1 MNILSIPGFSE
12 PMSSLTHLLAAVLAL
27 VGGYFLLRRGHGN
40 SLRVFS
46 LLLYTFALIF
56 LFSMSGVY
64 HLLDPEG
71 GPRQVLQRLDHAA
84 IWILIAGTFTPIHM
98 ILFRGAWRW
107 GVLLLVWFIA
117 ITGLI
122 LEIIFFKQIAE
133 WLSLSFYLGLG
144 WIGIATSW
152 HFRRSFA
159 HTSIRW
165 LWLGGL
171 FYSLGGFLELLR
183 WPVLIDGVFTAHEL
197 FHLFVI
203 AGAWAHWVFTFRWAH
218 YPTSRDIQFQVKV
231 FPNGRHV
238 AKAIGENLK
247 IEAESLEQLRL
258 QTKQKI
264 PQCFASFTPEAI
276 HLKFIHVETLS
287 P

>member
-84 IWILIAGTFTPIHM
+84 IWLLIAGTFTPIHM

-144 WIGIATSW
+144 WIGIATS
-152 HFRRSFA
+152 
-159 HTSIRW
+159 
-165 LWLGGL
+165 
-171 FYSLGGFLELLR
+171 
-183 WPVLIDGVFTAHEL
+183 
-197 FHLFVI
+197 
-203 AGAWAHWVFTFRWAH
+203 
-218 YPTSRDIQFQVKV
+218 
-231 FPNGRHV
+231 
-238 AKAIGENLK
+238 
-247 IEAESLEQLRL
+247 
-258 QTKQKI
+258 
-264 PQCFASFTPEAI
+264 
-276 HLKFIHVETLS
+276 
-287 P
+287 